1 MSLPGLPP
9 ESPSWSLTTRWVVAI
24 LVLIS
29 IVWLLAVALPL
40 VEAIFIAALI
50 AYLLDPI
57 VRYLMRRT
65 RMRRTLATILVY
77 LIVLLIVLSLPTALG
92 ALAFGQFRN
101 FSINLNEAIRE
112 LQNWLSQP
120 VYFFGFRFAPQSLF
134 NEVGQALGGVLTVI
148 PGGSFDIVSGLTT
161 NILWGLVIFFSLYYF
176 LKDGPKIKPWVVSLF
191 PAAYQA
197 DAEKLTNEIDDVWSV
212 FLRVQLLIFLII
224 AVLTVLGSL
233 LVVGMYQA
241 GLIPFSWIGLVV
253 MLIIVYALVQQVDN
267 LWLRPR
273 LLGERLRLHPALVVV
288 GLIGAL
294 ALSGL
299 LGALIVVPMIAT
311 GKIVGHYIQRK
322 LLGLPPWLPEDGS
335 ALPEQTSPEED
346 ATQSEISLGD
356 KTNPV

>member
-1 MSLPGLPP
+1 MSLPETPP
-9 ESPSWSLTTRWVVAI
+9 LSPSWSPTTRWVVAI
-24 LVLIS
+24 LVLICL
-29 IVWLLAVALPL
+29 IWLVVIAFPL

-65 RMRRTLATILVY
+65 RMRRTLATIVVY

-112 LQNWLSQP
+112 LQNWLSRP
-120 VYFFGFRFAPQSLF
+120 IIFFGFRFAPQSIYDNL
-134 NEVGQALGGVLTVI
+134 GQALGGVLTVI
-148 PGGSFDIVSGLTT
+148 PGGSFGIVSGLTT

-191 PAAYQA
+191 PANYQA
-197 DAEKLTNEIDDVWSV
+197 DAEKLVNEIDDVWSV

-224 AVLTVLGSL
+224 ALLLVLGSL
-233 LVVGMYQA
+233 LVVVMYQA
-241 GLIPFSWIGLVV
+241 GLIPFSWIGLTV

-273 LLGERLRLHPALVVV
+273 LLGERLRLHPAVVVV

-299 LGALIVVPMIAT
+299 LGALIVVPAIASLKVI
-311 GKIVGHYIQRK
+311 GGYLHRK
-322 LLGLPPWLPEDGS
+322 LLGLPPWLPVDGS
-335 ALPEQTSPEED
+335 DQVEPNSKENYG
-346 ATQSEISLGD
+346 TQSLETSGD
-356 KTNPV
+356 KSDQL